1 MTTNDALTDTTR
13 AMIEATAR
21 RLADAGM
28 IASPRDLGITPDTRR
43 NRMRAPRLRPA
54 RRKIIR

>member
-1 MTTNDALTDTTR
+1 MTTNEAMNETTR
-13 AMIEATAR
+13 AMIEATNR
-21 RLADAGM
+21 RLAEAGA